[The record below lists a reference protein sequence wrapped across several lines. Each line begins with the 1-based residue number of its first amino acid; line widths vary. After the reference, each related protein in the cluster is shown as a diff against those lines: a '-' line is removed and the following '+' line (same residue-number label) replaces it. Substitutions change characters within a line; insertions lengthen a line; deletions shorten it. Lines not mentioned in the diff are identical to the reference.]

1 MTTRARPLPDAP
13 PRRSVARVVLL
24 AGLALAFIGLIA
36 LGVWQIERRAWKLDL
51 IQRVDARIHATPVA
65 APGPAQWPSVN
76 AAHDEYRR
84 VTVEGRFLTAHAA
97 RVQAVTA
104 IGSGYWWMVP
114 LQRDDGTVVL
124 VNRGFI
130 APDATPESLRAIDEE
145 SHQAVTGLL
154 RLSEPG
160 GGFLRRNA
168 PAQDRWYSRDVQA
181 IADARKLDRV
191 GPYFIDAE
199 RDPGEPVGNA
209 DGRSGPIG
217 GLTVVRFNNNHLQ
230 YALTWF
236 ALALMVVAAAWRVWR
251 EKPRAAGDPQSSARM
266 TNAAG
271 NADRNPE

>member
-1 MTTRARPLPDAP
+1 VTTQTPPVSDAP

-24 AGLALAFIGLIA
+24 AGLALAFIGFVA

-51 IQRVDARIHATPVA
+51 IQRVEARIDAAPVE
-65 APGPAQWPSVN
+65 APGPAQWPLVD
-76 AAHDEYRR
+76 AARDEYRR
-84 VTVEGRFLTAHAA
+84 VKVEGHFLTAQAV

-104 IGSGYWWMVP
+104 LGSGYWWMVP

-130 APDATPESLRAIDEE
+130 ATEVSPDSLRDMDGKTRQSI
-145 SHQAVTGLL
+145 TGLL

-168 PAQDRWYSRDVQA
+168 PALDRWYSRDVQA
-181 IADARKLDRV
+181 IADSRELERV
-191 GPYFIDAE
+191 APYFIDAD
-199 RDPGEPVGNA
+199 RDPVVPAGEA
-209 DGRSGPIG
+209 DGRSGPVG

-251 EKPRAAGDPQSSARM
+251 EKPRAAGDPPSSARLR
-266 TNAAG
+266 NAG
-271 NADRNPE
+271 NADHSQE